1 MTKYKDRYF
10 EFSNQKA
17 LNNIAFDK
25 YDSEVLDS
33 LKQAFNVD
41 SFMSTVKNATAER
54 FTFNR
59 KDIQKMTAH
68 ILFDYGVILSRGR
81 VAGNTSGFAVYSS
94 NNKHWMWN

>member
-59 KDIQKMTAH
+59 KDIQKNDITYL
-68 ILFDYGVILSRGR
+68 I
-81 VAGNTSGFAVYSS
+81 
-94 NNKHWMWN
+94 